1 MKTQLLLT
9 TSLVAVSL
17 LAIEPASAR
26 SGMSS
31 PNFGGGAPAVHSFAP
46 PAPMMHAAPPPAP
59 MMHVAPPPAPSHIS
73 VGDGN
78 GGFKP
83 YLPPARSPELGSTT
97 YGGNTTIVTRTGN
110 ISVTDGYGK
119 TVTTPRPMLPPG
131 ISVDD
136 GKGGWKPYVPP
147 AKSPELGSTTY
158 GGKTTVVYKN
168 GDVGVTGGNG
178 KTTVTPKAK
187 LPPGIS
193 VDDGKGGW
201 KPYMPPAKSNE
212 LGSTTYGGKTTVV
225 YKNGNV
231 GVTDANGKTTV
242 TPKAKPAPGSIWVD
256 DGKGGWKRYVPP
268 AKTNILGSTTYNGET
283 RVVTQNPDGSHT
295 VTVTPAK

>member
-17 LAIEPASAR
+17 LAIDPASAR

-31 PNFGGGAPAVHSFAP
+31 PSFGGGAPAIHSFAP
-46 PAPMMHAAPPPAP
+46 PAPMLHVTPAPAP
-59 MMHVAPPPAPSHIS
+59 MMHVPPPAPSHIS

-110 ISVTDGYGK
+110 ISVTDGAGK

-168 GDVGVTGGNG
+168 GDVGVTDGNG
-178 KTTVTPKAK
+178 KTT
-187 LPPGIS
+187 I
-193 VDDGKGGW
+193 
-201 KPYMPPAKSNE
+201 
-212 LGSTTYGGKTTVV
+212 
-225 YKNGNV
+225 
-231 GVTDANGKTTV
+231 
-242 TPKAKPAPGSIWVD
+242 TPKAKPGPGIWID